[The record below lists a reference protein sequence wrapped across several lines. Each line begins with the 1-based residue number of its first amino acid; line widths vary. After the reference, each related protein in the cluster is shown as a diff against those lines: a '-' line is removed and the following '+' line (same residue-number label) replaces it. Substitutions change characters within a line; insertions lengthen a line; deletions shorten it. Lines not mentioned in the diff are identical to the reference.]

1 MRGHF
6 KEVKVGHELEWKK
19 VTSNHSESQDE
30 YDEPTP
36 RHCIVKLQ
44 KTNAKR
50 KS

>member
-6 KEVKVGHELEWKK
+6 KEVIEGYGLEWKK
-19 VTSNHSESQDE
+19 VTLNHSESQDE
-30 YDEPTP
+30 YDKPTP
-36 RHCIVKLQ
+36 RHYIVKLQ